1 MENNNAGEK
10 PNYAVRIT
18 LPLTACSDIVNLTE
32 ITACVQLIIIIA
44 EIDERSRRDLSN
56 F

>member
-18 LPLTACSDIVNLTE
+18 LPLTACDIVNLTE
-32 ITACVQLIIIIA
+32 IAACVQLIIIIA
-44 EIDERSRRDLSN
+44 EIDGRSRHDLSN